1 MNVVLD
7 VHCVNVLKSDPAWG
21 GAIMDRAV
29 SRESG
34 EDERIVLSLLN
45 SVDDGAQSQRRIAEE
60 LGIALGL
67 VNAYLKRCVKKGLV
81 KVSEAPAR
89 RYAYY
94 LTPQGFAEKSR
105 LTVQYL
111 SASFSFFRQA
121 RADCTQTFAL
131 AKERNFQTL
140 VLSGKSDLAEIAILS
155 AVDCGIVIA
164 AIVDP
169 NANAHQFVG
178 KPLLSGYDEL
188 KAPFD
193 AVMITNVVDARRTFD
208 EAVKIHG
215 AHRVLAP
222 KLLSLPNS
230 EREDQVQ

>member
-1 MNVVLD
+1 
-7 VHCVNVLKSDPAWG
+7 
-21 GAIMDRAV
+21 MDRAV
-29 SRESG
+29 SSENE
-34 EDERIVLSLLN
+34 EDDQIVLSLLN
-45 SVDDGAQSQRRIAEE
+45 SVDEGAQSQRRIAEE

-81 KVSEAPAR
+81 KVSQAPAR

-105 LTVQYL
+105 LTVEYL

-131 AKERNFQTL
+131 AKERNFQNL
-140 VLSGKSDLAEIAILS
+140 VLSGKSDLAEIAVLS
-155 AVDCGIVIA
+155 AVDCGIAIA

-169 NANAHQFVG
+169 NANAQQFVG
-178 KPLLSGYDEL
+178 KPLVSGYENL
-188 KAPFD
+188 ETPYD
-193 AVMITNVVDARRTFD
+193 AVMITDVVDTRRAFD
-208 EAVKIHG
+208 EAVRIHG

-222 KLLSLPNS
+222 KLLGLPIV
-230 EREDQVQ
+230 EQEAAAQ

>member
-1 MNVVLD
+1 MNGQLD
-7 VHCVNVLKSDPAWG
+7 VHGVNAIKGNQG
-21 GAIMDRAV
+21 GAAMERAV
-29 SRESG
+29 PGNSG
-34 EDERIVLSLLN
+34 EDERIVLNLLN
-45 SVDDGAQSQRRIAEE
+45 SVDDGAKSQRRIAED

-121 RADCTQTFAL
+121 RSDCTQTFAL
-131 AKERNFQTL
+131 AKERNFQNL

-155 AVDCGIVIA
+155 AVECGIAIT
-164 AIVDP
+164 AIVD
-169 NANAHQFVG
+169 ATAGAHQFVG

-193 AVMITNVVDARRTFD
+193 AVMITDVADARRTFD
-208 EAVKIHG
+208 EAIRIYG
-215 AHRVLAP
+215 ANRVLAP
-222 KLLSLPNS
+222 KLLGLPTS
-230 EREDQVQ
+230 EREASAR